1 MKKRAFTMIELLVVI
16 AIIALLLSVILPSLK
31 MAREHAGRIVCA
43 DHLKI
48 LGQALHLY
56 AQAQNDFLP
65 ETYYTETRTG
75 GAATYFIFKVNPANP
90 PSNRIQEKFNLAPLW
105 TEGLID
111 DGAVFY
117 CPSNKRTA
125 FSYEAYMGPH
135 DWPSVHPD
143 YVNPDNPGAVR
154 IGYSYLPQSSRKKMT
169 VGNKTF
175 PAVAKKLSQTHP
187 GHSMCLDVLQARTRM
202 SHQRGGYA
210 GANLLY
216 ADSSVKFRQNQEAL
230 SKQAYGLDPMQ
241 DPELW
246 RTIVQRLE

>member
-1 MKKRAFTMIELLVVI
+1 MKTRAFTLIELLVVI

-31 MAREHAGRIVCA
+31 MAREHAGRLACA

-48 LGQALHLY
+48 IGQVLHLY
-56 AQAQNDFLP
+56 AQSHDDFLP

-75 GAATYFIFKVNPANP
+75 GAATYFIFTVDPALP
-90 PSNRIQEKFNLAPLW
+90 PSRRIQYKFNLAPLW

-125 FSYEAYMGPH
+125 FSYEAYLGPE

-143 YVNPDNPGAVR
+143 YVNPENPGAVR
-154 IGYSYLPQSSRKKMT
+154 IGYSYLPQSSQKKMT
-169 VGNKTF
+169 IGTKKF

-187 GHSMCLDVLQARTRM
+187 DHSMCLDVLQSRERM
-202 SHQRGGYA
+202 SHLRGGYA
-210 GANLLY
+210 GANMLY
-216 ADSSVKFRQNQEAL
+216 ADASVLFRQNQEVL
-230 SKQAYGLDPMQ
+230 GKDAYGYDPMQ
-241 DPELW
+241 EPELW
-246 RTIVQRLE
+246 RTIVQGLE